1 MKRLSS
7 FVGSLSAGVTMAL
20 VLWTPAV
27 SSAASNN
34 GDTSFPL
41 PDGTNLEVH
50 VTLNCPLPDR
60 QCYFTTQAQRRRG
73 DAVEGFPGDLWA
85 RQTTTLRSMNE
96 NNYLEAQVVAQNTR
110 VFKAGGMREIT
121 TIYFGGGPPEK
132 YFISGQI
139 QPTNWQTGQPML
151 DADVIACAHIQVVYT
166 GVNITSP
173 DACAQ
178 TTFS

>member
-7 FVGSLSAGVTMAL
+7 LGSLCAGVTMAFA
-20 VLWTPAV
+20 LWMPAV
-27 SSAASNN
+27 SSAASDN

-41 PDGTNLEVH
+41 PDGTNLEVR
-50 VTLNCPLPDR
+50 VTLNCPLPDK
-60 QCYFTTQAQRRRG
+60 QCYFTVQAQRRRG

-96 NNYLEAQVVAQNTR
+96 YNYLETQVVAQNTR

-151 DADVIACAHIQVVYT
+151 EADVIACAHIQVVYA

-173 DACAQ
+173 DVCAQ

>member
-1 MKRLSS
+1 MNRLTAATAAALLAA
-7 FVGSLSAGVTMAL
+7 VLTPTASA
-20 VLWTPAV
+20 
-27 SSAASNN
+27 SAASDN

-41 PDGTNLEVH
+41 PDGTNLELH
-50 VTLNCPLPDR
+50 VTLNCPLPDK
-60 QCYFTTQAQRRRG
+60 QCYFTVQPQRRRG

-85 RQTTTLRSMNE
+85 RLTTTIRSMNR
-96 NNYLEAQVVAQNTR
+96 NNYMETQVVADNTR
-110 VFKAGGMREIT
+110 VFKNGGIREIT
-121 TIYFGGGPPEK
+121 TIFFGGGPPQK

-151 DADVIACAHIQVVYT
+151 EADVIACSHIQVVYA

-173 DACAQ
+173 DTCAQ

>member
-7 FVGSLSAGVTMAL
+7 LVGSLCAAATLTIAL
-20 VLWTPAV
+20 GIPAV

-34 GDTSFPL
+34 GDSSIPL
-41 PDGTNLEVH
+41 PDGTNLEMH
-50 VTLNCPLPDR
+50 VTLNCPLPDK
-60 QCYFTTQAQRRRG
+60 QCYFTTQAQRREG

-85 RQTTTLRSMNE
+85 RQTTTIRSMNRH
-96 NNYLEAQVVAQNTR
+96 NYLETQVVALNTR
-110 VFKAGGMREIT
+110 VFKAGGTREIT
-121 TIYFGGGPPEK
+121 TIFFGGGPPEK

-139 QPTNWQTGQPML
+139 QPTNWETGQPML
-151 DADVIACAHIQVVYT
+151 EADVIACAHIQVVYA

>member
-7 FVGSLSAGVTMAL
+7 LFGSLCAGVMMVLA
-20 VLWTPAV
+20 LWTPAV
-27 SSAASNN
+27 SSAAADDDSRL
-34 GDTSFPL
+34 FPL
-41 PDGTNLEVH
+41 PDGTSLEMR
-50 VTLNCPLPDR
+50 VTLTCPLPDK

-96 NNYLEAQVVAQNTR
+96 TSYLETLVVAQNTR
-110 VFKAGGMREIT
+110 VFKAGGTREIT

-139 QPTNWQTGQPML
+139 QPTQWQTGQPML
-151 DADVIACAHIQVVYT
+151 DADVIACAHIQVVYA

-173 DACAQ
+173 DSCAQ

>member
-1 MKRLSS
+1 MKRLSNL
-7 FVGSLSAGVTMAL
+7 VGAGCAGAMLAL
-20 VLWTPAV
+20 ALWMPAV

-34 GDTSFPL
+34 GDSSIPL
-41 PDGTNLEVH
+41 PDGTTLEMHTTV
-50 VTLNCPLPDR
+50 NCPLPDK
-60 QCYFTTQAQRRRG
+60 QCYLTTQAQRRDG

-85 RQTTTLRSMNE
+85 RQTTTIRSMDE
-96 NNYLEAQVVAQNTR
+96 HNYMETQVVAENTR
-110 VFKAGGMREIT
+110 VFKAGGTRDIT
-121 TIYFGGGPPEK
+121 TIFFGGGPPEK

-151 DADVIACAHIQVVYT
+151 NADVIACAHIQVVYA

>member
-1 MKRLSS
+1 VKRFASTLSM
-7 FVGSLSAGVTMAL
+7 VSAVWLTLAL
-20 VLWTPAV
+20 WQPAV
-27 SSAASNN
+27 SSAATNN
-34 GDTSFPL
+34 GDSSIPL
-41 PDGTNLEVH
+41 PDGTTLEVH
-50 VTLNCPLPDR
+50 TTLNCPLPDK
-60 QCYFTTQAQRRRG
+60 QCYFTVQAQRRDG

-85 RQTTTLRSMNE
+85 RETTTIRSMNRD
-96 NNYLEAQVVAQNTR
+96 NYLETQVVAANTR
-110 VFKAGGMREIT
+110 VFKAGGTREIT
-121 TIYFGGGPPEK
+121 TIFFGGGPPEK

-151 DADVIACAHIQVVYT
+151 NADVIACAHIQVVYS